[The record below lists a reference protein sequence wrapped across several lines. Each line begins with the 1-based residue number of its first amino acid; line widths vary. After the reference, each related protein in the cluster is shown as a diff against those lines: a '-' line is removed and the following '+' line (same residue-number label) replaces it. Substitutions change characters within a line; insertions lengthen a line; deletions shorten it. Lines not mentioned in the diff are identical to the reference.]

1 MTESLGRI
9 PPDGG
14 PPPPPPGSDPEAF
27 RSWLLGLVQPSG
39 FTAVGVA
46 PARLHGP
53 DGNRLHEWLKRRY
66 HGTMGYM
73 AQGPDRRH
81 DAAYILPGA
90 QSVIMLAAPYDP
102 PPVFVPAR
110 DQSGEAPGTHE
121 AQPSP
126 GAPDTH
132 GPRIARNPV
141 PPAPPGHVTIAAYA
155 TGEDYHL
162 VLKQRIRDQIL
173 PALQLHW
180 PEGAFRCITDSA
192 PLLERAFAVR
202 AGLGFIGK
210 NTLHI
215 IPGSGSFHFLA
226 AIVTTS
232 RLPRTPRSD
241 RSTRTSGRL
250 LPASPPAQAP
260 APLAQPGT
268 GGSAL
273 RASVSTHQCGN
284 CTRCLDACPTDAF
297 VAPFILDARR
307 CISYLTIEH
316 RAELTPEEQ
325 SSLGTRAFGCDICQ
339 QVCPYNKH
347 PTATLIPEFVNGHI
361 VHREEA
367 AETFLALTSNRQF
380 ERRFARSPLLRAGRR
395 KVMERVR
402 KPVR

>member
-1 MTESLGRI
+1 MTGNPGGI

-14 PPPPPPGSDPEAF
+14 PPPPPPLGYESDPEAF
-27 RSWLLGLVQPSG
+27 RSWLLALVQPSG

-81 DAAYILPGA
+81 DAAYILTGA

-110 DQSGEAPGTHE
+110 DQSRGAQGTQD
-121 AQPSP
+121 AV
-126 GAPDTH
+126 
-132 GPRIARNPV
+132 ARNPV

-173 PALQLHW
+173 PSLQLHW
-180 PEGAFRCITDSA
+180 PEGTFRCITDSA

-226 AIVTTS
+226 AIVTTA
-232 RLPRTPRSD
+232 RLPRTPRAA
-241 RSTRTSGRL
+241 RSTRSTRNGGRL

-260 APLAQPGT
+260 APLTQPGT

-316 RAELTPEEQ
+316 RAELTLEEQ
-325 SSLGTRAFGCDICQ
+325 SSLGTLAFGCDICQ

-347 PTATLIPEFVNGHI
+347 PTLTLIPEFLNGRT
-361 VHREEA
+361 VHREEP

-395 KVMERVR
+395 KVMGRVR
-402 KPVR
+402 KSDQ